1 MATQTVT
8 PQKLDRVEVMALAP
22 PEEPHRPFWRANP
35 GDMIVFLVL
44 CLGAAVVLVP
54 FFWQVSTSLKSDAQV
69 NMIPPQWIPQ
79 PAYPDNY
86 VKAFSELPFNYFFR
100 NTIIIELGVLA
111 GTLISA
117 TMVAYAFARLNAPF
131 KNTLFIIVLSTM
143 MMPGVITLVPSYFIF
158 VKLGWVD
165 TLLPL
170 IVPTWLGGGA
180 FNIFLLRQF
189 FLSIPGEL
197 GDAAAIDG
205 AGTFR
210 TIFQI
215 YVPLAKPAI
224 AAVAIMTFIGT
235 WHDFMGPLIYL
246 NSEHNFTLALGINEF
261 IQENNIGA
269 QTHWPLVMAASTAII
284 LPPLLVFLFFQRYFV
299 EGVLLGG
306 TKG

>member
-1 MATQTVT
+1 MQT
-8 PQKLDRVEVMALAP
+8 LDRAEVVALAP
-22 PEEPHRPFWRANP
+22 PKPRRKS
-35 GDMIVFLVL
+35 FLQRNLADVIIFIVL
-44 CLGAAVVLVP
+44 CIGSVVVLVP
-54 FFWQVSTSLKSDAQV
+54 FFWQVSTSMKTDAQV
-69 NMIPPQWIPQ
+69 NMIPPQWIPT
-79 PAYPDNY
+79 PIHPHNY
-86 VKAFSELPFNYFFR
+86 IQAFSELPFNYFFR
-100 NTIIIELGVLA
+100 NTMIIEFGVLL
-111 GTLISA
+111 GTLISS
-117 TMVAYAFARLNAPF
+117 TLVAYAFARLNAPF

-143 MMPGVITLVPSYFIF
+143 MLPGVITLVPSYFIF
-158 VKLGWVD
+158 VKLHWVD
-165 TLLPL
+165 TFLPL
-170 IVPTWLGGGA
+170 IVPAWLGGGA

-189 FLSIPGEL
+189 FLNIPAEL

-205 AGTFR
+205 AGTLR

-261 IQENNIGA
+261 IQEAQTGA
-269 QTHWPLVMAASTAII
+269 MTHWPLVMAASTAII

>member
-1 MATQTVT
+1 VAALPPPRKTRSRISRI
-8 PQKLDRVEVMALAP
+8 KL
-22 PEEPHRPFWRANP
+22 
-35 GDMIVFLVL
+35 GDAIVFLVL
-44 CLGAAVVLVP
+44 SLGSLVVLLP
-54 FFWQVSTSLKSDAQV
+54 FFWQVSTSLKSDSQV
-69 NMIPPQWIPQ
+69 NLIPPQWIPH
-79 PAYPDNY
+79 PMHPDNY
-86 VKAFSELPFNYFFR
+86 INAFSELPFNYFFR
-100 NTIIIELGVLA
+100 NTILIELGVLA
-111 GTLISA
+111 GTIISS
-117 TMVAYAFARLNAPF
+117 TMVAYAFARLKAPF

-143 MMPGVITLVPSYFIF
+143 MLPGVITLVPSYFIF
-158 VKLGWVD
+158 VKLHWVD

-170 IVPTWLGGGA
+170 IVPAWLGGGA

-189 FLSIPGEL
+189 FLNIPPEL

-205 AGTFR
+205 AGTLR

-224 AAVAIMTFIGT
+224 AAVAIMTFIGV

-261 IQENNIGA
+261 IQENQTGA
-269 QTHWPLVMAASTAII
+269 MTHWPLVMAASTAII